1 MKTSGTAMAAGER
14 ILEQVVS
21 ATGSFGDMLRAQPVV
36 KEVYRAGDTVVW
48 HVHRAGGDGRHEDAE
63 VRLDAGPGR
72 APRVTMNHSSGSFES
87 PSDAMAHAQ
96 ALLAATHL
104 MTWVKTMLLTAEA
117 ARNG

>member
-1 MKTSGTAMAAGER
+1 
-14 ILEQVVS
+14 
-21 ATGSFGDMLRAQPVV
+21 
-36 KEVYRAGDTVVW
+36 
-48 HVHRAGGDGRHEDAE
+48 
-63 VRLDAGPGR
+63 
-72 APRVTMNHSSGSFES
+72 MNHSSGSFES